1 MKHLMISLLGALAI
15 AGAVQAA
22 EPQAA
27 ASQASLAGD
36 AASTTPDEAKK
47 AEMNDHRCLRHT
59 GTRISSRTDSRKQR
73 ACSNGAIG
81 RAYSREDLDRTGE
94 VNIAEALRKLDPSV
108 H

>member
-27 ASQASLAGD
+27 PQAPGSHASSTAQEETNKADASD
-36 AASTTPDEAKK
+36 Y
-47 AEMNDHRCLRHT
+47 RCLRHT

-73 ACSNGAIG
+73 ACGNAGIG
-81 RAYSREDLDRTGE
+81 RAYTREDLNRTGE
-94 VNIAEALRKLDPSV
+94 VNIAEALRKLDPSIR
-108 H
+108 